1 MNIKENFVSV
11 IVPVFN
17 SQEFIE
23 KTLFSI
29 LNQNFTNFEI
39 VVIDDGSTDDTKS
52 ILEYFK
58 SCGEY
63 IAFCDSDDIWE
74 YNKLSSQIKFLKEN
88 GGYFTCSAY
97 NYINTSD
104 EIISKF
110 YPKDHIDYF
119 GLLKTCDIG
128 TSTVLYNR
136 KYLGVLLM
144 PDLRMKQ
151 DYLTWLALLKD
162 IKCVNSMPVILASIR
177 KHSKSNSFSKFKAFK
192 YQFLAL
198 GIHLNCSLLN
208 IKRILY
214 FLNYVYFGI
223 RKHYLFNI

>member
-52 ILEYFK
+52 ILEYFSSTYSNVQVISLENNVGIGRARNIGQVK

-74 YNKLSSQIKFLKEN
+74 FNKLSSQIKFLK
-88 GGYFTCSAY
+88 
-97 NYINTSD
+97 
-104 EIISKF
+104 
-110 YPKDHIDYF
+110 
-119 GLLKTCDIG
+119 
-128 TSTVLYNR
+128 
-136 KYLGVLLM
+136 
-144 PDLRMKQ
+144 
-151 DYLTWLALLKD
+151 
-162 IKCVNSMPVILASIR
+162 
-177 KHSKSNSFSKFKAFK
+177 
-192 YQFLAL
+192 
-198 GIHLNCSLLN
+198 
-208 IKRILY
+208 
-214 FLNYVYFGI
+214 
-223 RKHYLFNI
+223 